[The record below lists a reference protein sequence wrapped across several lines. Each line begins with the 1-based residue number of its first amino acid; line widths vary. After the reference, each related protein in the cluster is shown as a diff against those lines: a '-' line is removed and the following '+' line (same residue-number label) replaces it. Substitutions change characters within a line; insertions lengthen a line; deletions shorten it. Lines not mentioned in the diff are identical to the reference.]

1 MSSPLYLVTGA
12 MGHLGNIVIGK
23 LRQQGAQV
31 RGLALPADHSVPCFD
46 PGVEIVRG
54 DVRDLESLVPFFAH
68 KIDQELVVIH
78 TAGIVSISSKYQQR
92 LYDVR
97 CV

>member
-31 RGLALPADHSVPCFD
+31 RGLALLKQTILFPVLIRA
-46 PGVEIVRG
+46 
-54 DVRDLESLVPFFAH
+54 
-68 KIDQELVVIH
+68 
-78 TAGIVSISSKYQQR
+78 
-92 LYDVR
+92 
-97 CV
+97 

>member
-31 RGLALPADHSVPCFD
+31 RGLALPADHSVPCL
-46 PGVEIVRG
+46 IR
-54 DVRDLESLVPFFAH
+54 A
-68 KIDQELVVIH
+68 
-78 TAGIVSISSKYQQR
+78 
-92 LYDVR
+92 
-97 CV
+97 

>member
-54 DVRDLESLVPFFAH
+54 DVRDLESRFPSLLKKLTRSLLLFTPREMFLFPRN
-68 KIDQELVVIH
+68 
-78 TAGIVSISSKYQQR
+78 TSSA
-92 LYDVR
+92 
-97 CV
+97 CTM

>member
-31 RGLALPADHSVPCFD
+31 RGLGLCRQDHSVPLF
-46 PGVEIVRG
+46 
-54 DVRDLESLVPFFAH
+54 
-68 KIDQELVVIH
+68 
-78 TAGIVSISSKYQQR
+78 
-92 LYDVR
+92 
-97 CV
+97 

>member
-1 MSSPLYLVTGA
+1 MAEKELLKMSSPLYLVTGA

-23 LRQQGAQV
+23 LRQQEPRCG
-31 RGLALPADHSVPCFD
+31 GLPCRQTILFPVFD

-68 KIDQELVVIH
+68 KN
-78 TAGIVSISSKYQQR
+78 
-92 LYDVR
+92 
-97 CV
+97 

>member
-54 DVRDLESLVPFFAH
+54 DVRDLESLVPSLLT
-68 KIDQELVVIH
+68 KL
-78 TAGIVSISSKYQQR
+78 TRS
-92 LYDVR
+92 L
-97 CV
+97 